1 MLPALMGWVALG
13 LIAGFLANFIVFR
26 KPEDRQLDVL
36 IGVCGA
42 VVGGLIHRMFG
53 HGAEAAF
60 GMWNILPAL
69 IGSLG
74 SLSVWHVV
82 KGTLLRA

>member
-36 IGVCGA
+36 IAVCGA
-42 VVGGLIHRMFG
+42 VFGGLSHRMFG
-53 HGAEAAF
+53 QGVESAV
-60 GMWNILPAL
+60 GLWNILPAL

-74 SLSVWHVV
+74 SLTLWRLV
-82 KGTLLRA
+82 KGTILRA